1 MEDRRTFLKKGMGVV
16 LLGAAGME
24 ASQSALSLADTP
36 SARYIMIIDLNK
48 CNGCES
54 CVIACKARNR
64 TAPGQFLTKVAE
76 VQPPPSYP
84 FALHFKPLQCNQC
97 EDPPCVP
104 ACPEKA
110 TYKLESGIV
119 FTDWK
124 LCKGLGNCVQ
134 ACPYGARSLDPRF
147 GGKADKCDF
156 CLDRLEEGLPPACVE
171 HCPPGARIFGDRER
185 PTGQLAEYLKRTDL
199 VTARPE
205 LRMKTNVLYGP
216 VKRRGS
222 K

>member
-1 MEDRRTFLKKGMGVV
+1 MDDRRTFLKKGVGAV
-16 LLGAAGME
+16 LIGAAGLE
-24 ASQSALSLADTP
+24 VSRAAVCGAANPET
-36 SARYIMIIDLNK
+36 RYVMVIDLNK

-64 TAPGQFLTKVAE
+64 TAPGSFLTRVTE

-84 FALHFKPLQCNQC
+84 FALHFKPIQCNQC
-97 EDPPCVP
+97 ENPPCVP

-110 TYKLESGIV
+110 TYKLENGIV

-124 LCKGLGNCVQ
+124 RCTGLGNCVQ

-147 GGKADKCDF
+147 GNKADKCDF

-171 HCPPGARIFGDRER
+171 HCPPGARLFGDRER
-185 PTGQLAEYLKRTDL
+185 PTGPLADYLKRTDL
-199 VTARPE
+199 VTARLE
-205 LRMKTNVLYGP
+205 IRMKTSVLYVP
-216 VKRRGS
+216 LKRRVS
-222 K
+222 Q